1 MSPWFLRI
9 TLNQVQR
16 NVVYFC
22 SAIWTKYMKMLKRSI
37 ELAAKVFI
45 ASCDPEQQK
54 IVWDGTWMLNMPKNG
69 ESGNKNVTADVYRL
83 PYMGVF
89 LHQMMG
95 LMDMLG
101 PGELIS
107 DCSDCF
113 KSVSSLLWLLFKQ
126 WVQTLWGNHWNHH
139 LMALNY
145 SVGKSF

>member
-1 MSPWFLRI
+1 
-9 TLNQVQR
+9 
-16 NVVYFC
+16 
-22 SAIWTKYMKMLKRSI
+22 
-37 ELAAKVFI
+37 
-45 ASCDPEQQK
+45 
-54 IVWDGTWMLNMPKNG
+54 MLNMPKNG

-113 KSVSSLLWLLFKQ
+113 KSVSSLL
-126 WVQTLWGNHWNHH
+126 
-139 LMALNY
+139 
-145 SVGKSF
+145 